1 MSEFRG
7 KYRRWAVIAGA
18 SEGVGAAVAD
28 QAAGRGLDL
37 ILIARNEPLLNS
49 VAADI
54 GARHGV
60 EARPL
65 ALDLTDPGLGA
76 RVAAATEG
84 LEVGLVVYNAGAAN
98 RTRPFLEDS
107 FADSLRQVQLAC
119 VGPLVLVHLFVPGMR
134 DRGRGGIVLVGS
146 GACLVGAANVVV
158 YSAVKMFNV
167 NLAEGLWAE
176 FREHGVDVCC
186 TPLGTVY
193 TPALER
199 MGVAFDPRRDLLPAD
214 AAREIIENIGNG
226 PTHFGGDA
234 NRAAAA
240 RVWPGDRRA
249 AVVAISAATQAFA
262 RQRVTGGLSALQ
274 LPDHLQGIVDVP
286 ADVRHRVEDV
296 PDRAVAVDDV
306 RDPAGDEAE
315 RRRHPV
321 RLADLAAL
329 VGQQRERQLM
339 VGRERGVPVDRVGAD
354 ADHLGARIGEDL
366 VAVAERACLPRAA
379 AGLVLGV
386 EVQDDHALPDPVL
399 EPHLLTGLRWKG
411 EVGCLV
417 AHSDASRHLV
427 PPFRRALFSIPR
439 IPLMPMPAG
448 GAHG

>member
-7 KYRRWAVIAGA
+7 KYGRWAVIAGA
-18 SEGVGAAVAD
+18 SEGVGAAIAD

-119 VGPLVLVHLFVPGMR
+119 
-134 DRGRGGIVLVGS
+134 
-146 GACLVGAANVVV
+146 
-158 YSAVKMFNV
+158 
-167 NLAEGLWAE
+167 
-176 FREHGVDVCC
+176 
-186 TPLGTVY
+186 
-193 TPALER
+193 ALER

-226 PTHFGGDA
+226 PTHFVGDA

-249 AVVAISAATQAFA
+249 AVVAMSAATQAFA
-262 RQRVTGGLSALQ
+262 RHRVSGGLFAL
-274 LPDHLQGIVDVP
+274 
-286 ADVRHRVEDV
+286 
-296 PDRAVAVDDV
+296 
-306 RDPAGDEAE
+306 
-315 RRRHPV
+315 
-321 RLADLAAL
+321 
-329 VGQQRERQLM
+329 
-339 VGRERGVPVDRVGAD
+339 
-354 ADHLGARIGEDL
+354 
-366 VAVAERACLPRAA
+366 
-379 AGLVLGV
+379 
-386 EVQDDHALPDPVL
+386 
-399 EPHLLTGLRWKG
+399 
-411 EVGCLV
+411 
-417 AHSDASRHLV
+417 
-427 PPFRRALFSIPR
+427 
-439 IPLMPMPAG
+439 
-448 GAHG
+448 